1 MDFSQLIFKILY
13 NENNMKKFLLKPKKS
28 LGQNFILS
36 SEITKKI
43 VALAGSLE
51 NFNVIEIGPGYG
63 ALTREILVHN
73 PKSLLSIEKDRD
85 LVKHHDQLLN
95 EHQGKYR
102 IIEADALHVI
112 EEELIERP
120 VKVIAN
126 LPYNIS
132 VVLFLKW
139 LNNIKFFTNLTLM
152 FQKEVADRIT
162 ARPNSK
168 DYGSLSVLSQLLCD
182 IKKEFDIEPKE
193 FFPRPKIHSSVITV
207 NPLPTPKFAVNL
219 ETLTRLTRAVFS
231 QRRKMLR
238 NSLQNITN
246 HAETVLENAK
256 LSGNERPENLTI
268 EQFCLLANNV
278 ECSFCKSPI
287 AI

>member
-13 NENNMKKFLLKPKKS
+13 NENNMRKFLLKPKKS
-28 LGQNFILS
+28 LGQNFISS

-102 IIEADALHVI
+102 IIEADALHVT

-126 LPYNIS
+126 LPYNTS

-219 ETLTRLTRAVFS
+219 ETLTRLTRAVFA

-256 LSGNERPENLTI
+256 LSGNQRPENLTI

>member
-13 NENNMKKFLLKPKKS
+13 NENNMRKFLLKPKKS

-36 SEITKKI
+36 SEIIKRI
-43 VALAGSLE
+43 VVLAGNLE

-193 FFPRPKIHSSVITV
+193 FFPRPKVHSSVITV

-219 ETLTRLTRAVFS
+219 ETLTRLTRAVFA

-278 ECSFCKSPI
+278 ECLFCKSPI

>member
-13 NENNMKKFLLKPKKS
+13 NENNMRKFLLKPKKS

-132 VVLFLKW
+132 VALFLKW

-193 FFPRPKIHSSVITV
+193 FFPRPKVHSSVITV

-219 ETLTRLTRAVFS
+219 ETLTRLTRAVFA

-278 ECSFCKSPI
+278 ECLFCKSPI

>member
-1 MDFSQLIFKILY
+1 MR
-13 NENNMKKFLLKPKKS
+13 KFLLKPKKS

-36 SEITKKI
+36 SEIIKRI
-43 VALAGSLE
+43 VVLAGNLE

-63 ALTREILVHN
+63 GLTREILVHN

-132 VVLFLKW
+132 VALFLNW

-193 FFPRPKIHSSVITV
+193 FFPRPKVHSSVITV

-219 ETLTRLTRAVFS
+219 ETLTRLTRAVFA

-278 ECSFCKSPI
+278 ECLFCKSPI

>member
-13 NENNMKKFLLKPKKS
+13 NENNMRKFLLKPKKS

-102 IIEADALHVI
+102 IIEADALHVT

-207 NPLPTPKFAVNL
+207 NPLLTPKFAVNL
-219 ETLTRLTRAVFS
+219 ETLTRLTRVVFS

-246 HAETVLENAK
+246 HTETVLENAK

-278 ECSFCKSPI
+278 ECLFCKIPI

>member
-13 NENNMKKFLLKPKKS
+13 NENNMRKFLLKPKKS

-102 IIEADALHVI
+102 IIEADALHVT

-219 ETLTRLTRAVFS
+219 ETLTRLTRVVFS

-246 HAETVLENAK
+246 HTETVLENAK

-278 ECSFCKSPI
+278 ECLFCKSPI

>member
-13 NENNMKKFLLKPKKS
+13 NENNMRKFLLKPKKS

-73 PKSLLSIEKDRD
+73 PKSLFSIEKDRD

-95 EHQGKYR
+95 EHQEKYR

-219 ETLTRLTRAVFS
+219 ETLTRLTRAVFA

-278 ECSFCKSPI
+278 ECLFCKSPI

>member
-13 NENNMKKFLLKPKKS
+13 NENNMRKFLLKPKKS

-43 VALAGSLE
+43 VALADSLE

-139 LNNIKFFTNLTLM
+139 LNNIKFFTSLTLM

-219 ETLTRLTRAVFS
+219 ETLTRLTRVVFS

>member
-13 NENNMKKFLLKPKKS
+13 NENNMRKFLLKPKKS

-36 SEITKKI
+36 SEIIKRI
-43 VALAGSLE
+43 VVLAGNLE

-193 FFPRPKIHSSVITV
+193 FFPRPKVHSSVITV

-219 ETLTRLTRAVFS
+219 ETLTRLTRAVFA

-256 LSGNERPENLTI
+256 LSGNERSENLTI

-278 ECSFCKSPI
+278 ECLFCKSPI

>member
-1 MDFSQLIFKILY
+1 MNFSQLIFKILY

-102 IIEADALHVI
+102 IIEADALHVT

-207 NPLPTPKFAVNL
+207 NPLPIPKFAVNL

-246 HAETVLENAK
+246 HTETVLENAK

-278 ECSFCKSPI
+278 ECLFCKSPI

>member
-1 MDFSQLIFKILY
+1 MNFSQLIFKILY

-95 EHQGKYR
+95 EHQKKYR

-139 LNNIKFFTNLTLM
+139 LNNIKFFTSLTLM

-207 NPLPTPKFAVNL
+207 NPLPIPKFAVNL
-219 ETLTRLTRAVFS
+219 ETLTRLIRAVFA

-278 ECSFCKSPI
+278 ECLFCKSPI

>member
-13 NENNMKKFLLKPKKS
+13 NENNMRKFLLKPKKS

-43 VALAGSLE
+43 VALADSLE

-219 ETLTRLTRAVFS
+219 ETLTRLTRAVFA

>member
-13 NENNMKKFLLKPKKS
+13 NENNMRKFLLKPKKS

-102 IIEADALHVI
+102 IIEADALHVT

-126 LPYNIS
+126 LPYNTS

-219 ETLTRLTRAVFS
+219 ETLTRLTRAVFA

-256 LSGNERPENLTI
+256 LSGNQRPENLTI

>member
-13 NENNMKKFLLKPKKS
+13 NENNMRKFLLKPKKS

-102 IIEADALHVI
+102 IIEADALHVT

-219 ETLTRLTRAVFS
+219 ETLTRLTRAVFA

-278 ECSFCKSPI
+278 ECLFCKSPI

>member
-1 MDFSQLIFKILY
+1 MR
-13 NENNMKKFLLKPKKS
+13 KFLLKPKKS

-102 IIEADALHVI
+102 IIEAGALHVI

-132 VVLFLKW
+132 AVLFLKW

-207 NPLPTPKFAVNL
+207 NLLPTPKFAVNL
-219 ETLTRLTRAVFS
+219 ETLTRLTRAVFA

>member
-1 MDFSQLIFKILY
+1 MR
-13 NENNMKKFLLKPKKS
+13 KFLLKPKKS

-43 VALAGSLE
+43 VALADSLE

-139 LNNIKFFTNLTLM
+139 LNNIKFFTSLTLM

-168 DYGSLSVLSQLLCD
+168 DYGSLSVLGQLLCD

-268 EQFCLLANNV
+268 EQFCLLANN
-278 ECSFCKSPI
+278 I
-287 AI
+287 

>member
-13 NENNMKKFLLKPKKS
+13 NENNMRKFLLKPKKS

-95 EHQGKYR
+95 EHQGKYK

-219 ETLTRLTRAVFS
+219 ETLTRLIRAVFA

-246 HAETVLENAK
+246 HTETVLENAK

-278 ECSFCKSPI
+278 ECLFCKSPI

>member
-1 MDFSQLIFKILY
+1 MNFSQLIFKILY

-95 EHQGKYR
+95 EHQGKYK

-139 LNNIKFFTNLTLM
+139 LNNIKFFTSLTLM

-182 IKKEFDIEPKE
+182 VKKEFNIEPKE
-193 FFPRPKIHSSVITV
+193 FFPRPKVHSSVITV

-219 ETLTRLTRAVFS
+219 ETLTRLTRAVFA

-256 LSGNERPENLTI
+256 LSGNQRPEDLTI

-278 ECSFCKSPI
+278 I
-287 AI
+287 LR

>member
-13 NENNMKKFLLKPKKS
+13 NENNMRKFLLKPKKS

-102 IIEADALHVI
+102 IIEADALHVT

-126 LPYNIS
+126 LPYNTS

-207 NPLPTPKFAVNL
+207 NPLPTPKFAVKL
-219 ETLTRLTRAVFS
+219 ETLTRLTRAVFA

-256 LSGNERPENLTI
+256 LSGNQRPENLTI

>member
-1 MDFSQLIFKILY
+1 MR
-13 NENNMKKFLLKPKKS
+13 KFLLKPKKS

-43 VALAGSLE
+43 VSLAGSLE

-102 IIEADALHVI
+102 IIEEDALHVT

-139 LNNIKFFTNLTLM
+139 LNNIKFFTSLTLM

-193 FFPRPKIHSSVITV
+193 FFPRPKVHSSVITV

-219 ETLTRLTRAVFS
+219 EILTRLIRAVFA

-246 HAETVLENAK
+246 HTETVLENAK

-278 ECSFCKSPI
+278 ECLFCKSPI

>member
-13 NENNMKKFLLKPKKS
+13 NENNMRKFLLKPKKS

-102 IIEADALHVI
+102 IIEADALHVT

-139 LNNIKFFTNLTLM
+139 LNNIKFFTSLTLM

-193 FFPRPKIHSSVITV
+193 FFPRPKVHSSVITV
-207 NPLPTPKFAVNL
+207 NPLPTPKFAANL
-219 ETLTRLTRAVFS
+219 ETLTRLIRAVFA
-231 QRRKMLR
+231 QRRKMLK

-256 LSGNERPENLTI
+256 LSGNQRPENLTI

>member
-1 MDFSQLIFKILY
+1 MR
-13 NENNMKKFLLKPKKS
+13 KFLLKPKKS

-43 VALAGSLE
+43 VALADSLE

-112 EEELIERP
+112 EEELIEHP

-139 LNNIKFFTNLTLM
+139 LNNIKFFTSLTLM

-268 EQFCLLANNV
+268 EQFCLLANN
-278 ECSFCKSPI
+278 I
-287 AI
+287 